1 MKKTVAAAGVGLVGA
16 TSVADLAAKTE
27 KKSVTELDN
36 VAARPDLWF
45 YPGEEVARD
54 EMRVSFMGS
63 AAYSTGRLEYRGKS
77 RKFKVVGLGIGGIG
91 VIKTRAWG
99 GVYNLKKLD
108 DFTGTYVMA
117 RSGVA
122 VGDEEVGNK
131 RWVVNGSGVKLELN
145 LDTDGLQLNL
155 GADGMVVTWND

>member
-1 MKKTVAAAGVGLVGA
+1 
-16 TSVADLAAKTE
+16 
-27 KKSVTELDN
+27 
-36 VAARPDLWF
+36 
-45 YPGEEVARD
+45 
-54 EMRVSFMGS
+54 
-63 AAYSTGRLEYRGKS
+63 
-77 RKFKVVGLGIGGIG
+77 
-91 VIKTRAWG
+91 
-99 GVYNLKKLD
+99 
-108 DFTGTYVMA
+108 MA